1 VTLERE
7 YPMALEMV
15 LWVVM
20 SVAIAVW
27 LAAIVLLVIE
37 GDK

>member
-1 VTLERE
+1 
-7 YPMALEMV
+7 MALEMV